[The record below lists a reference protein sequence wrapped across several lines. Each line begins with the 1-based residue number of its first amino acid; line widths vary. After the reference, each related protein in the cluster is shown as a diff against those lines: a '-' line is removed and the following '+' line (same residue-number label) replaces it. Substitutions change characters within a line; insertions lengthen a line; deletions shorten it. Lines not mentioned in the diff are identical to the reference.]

1 MQLQKEEG
9 FNLVSDNTEEDLDEN
24 ELVSNTIDPC
34 LEADILLTVDNLK
47 TDFDEDIV
55 IFQDLE
61 EFLTELYLLSRYS
74 AGLETVFYECDI
86 HFL

>member
-61 EFLTELYLLSRYS
+61 EFLTERKRKTR
-74 AGLETVFYECDI
+74 A
-86 HFL
+86 